1 MFFGSL
7 DRKEKQHLCSCSFF
21 FFKLMQLEE
30 NKTWSILRQSLALLL
45 LPSTLK
51 PVVEF
56 DATWYYWQDL
66 LRSLVLSLWQMEG
79 CWEEAWNTLRVPSLI
94 SDLITAPLG
103 MFFLFTEQNDD
114 GWLLGGPRL
123 LSCAKFSDFLRV
135 FLFLAHGSHLVSKT
149 ISTRLKYSHCTE
161 THCVIWCLYTSSLW
175 EHLKTRCF

>member
-1 MFFGSL
+1 
-7 DRKEKQHLCSCSFF
+7 
-21 FFKLMQLEE
+21 MQLEE
-30 NKTWSILRQSLALLL
+30 NETWSILRQSLALLL

-79 CWEEAWNTLRVPSLI
+79 CWEEAWHTLRVPSLI

-135 FLFLAHGSHLVSKT
+135 FLFLAHGSQLVSKT
-149 ISTRLKYSHCTE
+149 INTRLKYSHRNTSRY
-161 THCVIWCLYTSSLW
+161 VMSLYQQLVRTFKDQVFLTCYYVSLFYPL
-175 EHLKTRCF
+175 HHSC